1 MRSSP
6 AQHVRIITRRTQ
18 STKDTGRSIHYMDLS
33 FHPGKP
39 ENFVFNFNS
48 ESSGL
53 REAWGKTKFGELIE
67 KPF

>member
-1 MRSSP
+1 
-6 AQHVRIITRRTQ
+6 
-18 STKDTGRSIHYMDLS
+18 MDLS

-67 KPF
+67 KPFWVLPPTGGLGPKGHINFVDLGP